1 MMIILMVVVGVK
13 VNSTSRDDDYDH
25 DVGGEMDMLL
35 NNDSNFSYGNAEAL
49 TAEIDEVNE
58 LVEEVL
64 RIKELI
70 LNSKGETIE
79 IGKAVNGIRRHSSK
93 EIRHIAQSLIEYDTF
108 TLSDNIDY
116 TCLCMECYCRQVGE
130 CYPRACR
137 YHSAHFQGGT
147 PDLVNPSIIDEEEG
161 IPSPTDEGA
170 LFSIQ
175 PIDFS

>member
-13 VNSTSRDDDYDH
+13 VNSTLRDDDYDH
-25 DVGGEMDMLL
+25 DDGGEMDMLL
-35 NNDSNFSYGNAEAL
+35 NNESNLSYGNAEAL
-49 TAEIDEVNE
+49 TAEIDEANE

-64 RIKELI
+64 RIKELL

-93 EIRHIAQSLIEYDTF
+93 EIRHIAQSLIQYDTF

-116 TCLCMECYCRQVGE
+116 TCLCKECYCRQVE
-130 CYPRACR
+130 
-137 YHSAHFQGGT
+137 GGT
-147 PDLVNPSIIDEEEG
+147 PDSVNPSIIDEEEG

-175 PIDFS
+175 PMDFS